1 MKKTVGDILEV
12 KGHEVAAVSPDDSV
26 LHALEVMAE
35 KNIGAVLVMD
45 EQGMVHGVFSERDL
59 ARKLIIKSHSCENEK
74 VGNIMTKKVI
84 FVQLDTSIEQ
94 CMNMMTQNRIRHL
107 PVLDNNRVVGI
118 ISIESSRNRPSNSA
132 SMREPALP
140 ARSSASKLAGLVP
153 LLHFRA

>member
-12 KGHEVAAVSPDDSV
+12 KGHEVAAVSPDDTV
-26 LHALEVMAE
+26 LHALELMAE

-45 EQGMVHGVFSERDL
+45 EQGMVLGVFSERDL

-94 CMNMMTQNRIRHL
+94 CMNIMTEHHIRHL

-118 ISIESSRNRPSNSA
+118 ISIGDVVKALIEVKDRIISEQAFELGQQERA
-132 SMREPALP
+132 STPGA
-140 ARSSASKLAGLVP
+140 V
-153 LLHFRA
+153 